1 MSLKDLE
8 KFCGI
13 NPEKQK
19 EKNEKKIV
27 YKNNKIYKPLSEF
40 TDEDW
45 KEASRRAEET
55 DIRDFIDL
63 DSYFNPD
70 DLSFEA
76 ELTSTFKECD
86 RCISIKRESRDGK
99 YGLVDGNGRTICPF
113 VCDSIKFLLPL
124 SIASVTYKGLDF
136 TLGRCPSW
144 DWFLFRSYAWAI
156 PYDLSIPYILVYDSC
171 DSFLNHYRM
180 AKRLLKIE
188 PEQSEEEMKVVY
200 DEFMTIIKEHNS
212 IITREEV
219 LAMTDDK
226 DVKKYLERM
235 SSRNEERKNPSR

>member
-1 MSLKDLE
+1 ME

-13 NPEKQK
+13 IPEKQK
-19 EKNEKKIV
+19 EKNDKKIV

-55 DIRDFIDL
+55 EIIDYIDIDN
-63 DSYFNPD
+63 YFDPD
-70 DLSFEA
+70 MLRIEA
-76 ELTSTFKECD
+76 EFLSRFTECD
-86 RCISIKRESRDGK
+86 QRVTIIREIRDGK
-99 YGLVDGNGRTICPF
+99 YGLVDGNGRIICPF

-188 PEQSEEEMKVVY
+188 PEQSEEEMKIVY

-219 LAMTDDK
+219 LAMTDNK